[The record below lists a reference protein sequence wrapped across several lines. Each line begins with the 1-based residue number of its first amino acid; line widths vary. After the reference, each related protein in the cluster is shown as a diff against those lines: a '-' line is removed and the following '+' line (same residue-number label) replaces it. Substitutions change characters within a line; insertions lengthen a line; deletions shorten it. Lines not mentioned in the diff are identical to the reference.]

1 MKFLSEEQVKFALE
15 QATEYYYHEQLT
27 IEQFIEEFWGLIES
41 TDEMN
46 SVQGSIEIPK
56 GSVL

>member
-1 MKFLSEEQVKFALE
+1 MKFLSQEQVELALE
-15 QATEYYYHEQLT
+15 QAKEYYQNEALT
-27 IEQFIEEFWGLIES
+27 IEQFIYEFWGLIEA

-56 GSVL
+56 GTVL